1 MEHNVNRTKIPHA
14 QPNRSRWCHAFPKEG
29 FGSLARVACFYVY
42 WNVMLCFPYG
52 PPTSQTCTG
61 PWNEI
66 DLLFNVA
73 AYRTISNI
81 IDGSGH
87 SIFLIESKILCHS
100 SSNLSGVSL
109 YMRQRCILD
118 GLRTDVGGFSFCVKL
133 DKFWSIH
140 DQMKHWNG
148 SMILPPKSSKHPEA
162 HVDYQSYPNS
172 SKATI
177 TCKSEYANDTDNSD
191 KDLMIQIQY
200 NL

>member
-1 MEHNVNRTKIPHA
+1 MSTEQRSHMHNQIDLDDAMLSQEKDLVLSWT
-14 QPNRSRWCHAFPKEG
+14 
-29 FGSLARVACFYVY
+29 RVVCFYVY
-42 WNVMLCFPYG
+42 RNVMLCFPYG

-118 GLRTDVGGFSFCVKL
+118 GLRTDVGVSASVLNWISFEA
-133 DKFWSIH
+133 F
-140 DQMKHWNG
+140 MTEWNVG
-148 SMILPPKSSKHPEA
+148 MVRWFYLQNP
-162 HVDYQSYPNS
+162 
-172 SKATI
+172 
-177 TCKSEYANDTDNSD
+177 ANIRR
-191 KDLMIQIQY
+191 LM
-200 NL
+200 